1 MPEGS
6 TGGASGV
13 GVGLVPEAGGGGP
26 LETGVGGRGLVA
38 VGNGACFE
46 RDEYSKALSDAPA
59 AADVAATTAS
69 VVFDMSKGAKQAES
83 RCPLQLRGY

>member
-13 GVGLVPEAGGGGP
+13 GDGLVPGAGGGGP
-26 LETGVGGRGLVA
+26 LETGVGGSGLVA

-46 RDEYSKALSDAPA
+46 RDEYSRAVNDAPA

-69 VVFDMSKGAKQAES
+69 VVLDMSRIEEQAET
-83 RCPLQLRGY
+83 RC